1 MGIMDTVFGDAG
13 GGIANPKTAKLTRRL
28 SNKLLNEF
36 GEGAEVYGGDLVA
49 GTNANIENALG
60 GASGLLYQDPQIQAG
75 LSQLLAGPGDG
86 QAVRDYYQ
94 SSVIDPATLA
104 FQDQMQQIGDTYGNT
119 WGTSGAFPRMA
130 ADATARFGTGI
141 GSVLG
146 ELVYNDRN
154 ASLDRIGQGVQGSL
168 AAQQNQAGML
178 NQVLGMGDY
187 ERGLVGEENQ
197 ANYSQWLSGQDYN
210 NPWLGFLGTALS
222 TATPQ
227 APQSGLLD
235 KAGAI
240 YGMTPGGRLQGF

>member
-1 MGIMDTVFGDAG
+1 MGLTDTLFGDAG
-13 GGIANPKTAKLTRRL
+13 GGIQNKNLARLTRNL
-28 SNKLLNEF
+28 SKKLESEL
-36 GEGAEVYGGDLVA
+36 GQGAEVYQGAITPGSNQNIQSALEGA
-49 GTNANIENALG
+49 GSLM
-60 GASGLLYQDPQIQAG
+60 YQDPQIQAG

-104 FQDQMQQIGDTYGNT
+104 FQDQLAQIGDTYGNT

-154 ASLDRIGQGVQGSL
+154 ASLDRIGMGVSGSI
-168 AAQQNQAGML
+168 ANQQNQAGML

-187 ERGLVGEENQ
+187 QRGMEGEQNQ
-197 ANYSQWLSGQDYN
+197 EGYQKWLSGQDYN

-222 TATPQ
+222 TATPE
-227 APQSGLLD
+227 APKSGLLD

-240 YGMTPGGRLQGF
+240 YGMTPFGRLQGF

>member
-1 MGIMDTVFGDAG
+1 MSLFGSSG
-13 GGIANPKTAKLTRRL
+13 GGYVNKDHGRLARKLTRTVL
-28 SNKLLNEF
+28 DEF
-36 GEGAEVYGGDLVA
+36 GQGADVYGGPITP
-49 GTNANIENALG
+49 GSNANIDSALEGAG
-60 GASGLLYQDPQIQAG
+60 GMLYQDPQVQAG

-104 FQDQMQQIGDTYGNT
+104 FQDQMNQIGDTYGNT

-168 AAQQNQAGML
+168 ANQQTQAGML
-178 NQVLGMGDY
+178 GQVLGMGDY
-187 ERGLVGEENQ
+187 QRGMEGEANQ
-197 ANYSQWLSGQDYN
+197 ADYNQWMSGQDYN
-210 NPWLGFLGTALS
+210 NPWLGFLGAAMS
-222 TATPQ
+222 TARQ
-227 APQSGLLD
+227 EAPTAGSLEKGL
-235 KAGAI
+235 AI
-240 YGMTPGGRLQGF
+240 GRMALPF